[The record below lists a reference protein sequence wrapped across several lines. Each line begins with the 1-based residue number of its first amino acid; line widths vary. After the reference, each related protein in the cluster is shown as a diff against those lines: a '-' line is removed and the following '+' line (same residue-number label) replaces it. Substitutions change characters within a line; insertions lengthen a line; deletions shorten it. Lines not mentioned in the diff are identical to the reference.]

1 MATVAM
7 VQGYGLTECCST
19 ACIPD
24 GEDLSTGRVGP
35 PLQVAQIMFIVV
47 SINSPRCLSK
57 PKEALNLQSI
67 TSTQQKTV
75 V

>member
-1 MATVAM
+1 MTTVAM

-35 PLQVAQIMFIVV
+35 PLQVAQNMSIVL
-47 SINSPRCLSK
+47 SINSRRCLSK
-57 PKEALNLQSI
+57 QGSPQPPVNYLNTKLKS
-67 TSTQQKTV
+67 
-75 V
+75 